1 MRRTTSASALARR
14 GDIATPAGFCGTR
27 LENQRRRRTGVE
39 HSTQLGRVD
48 ALVVDVDPHHV
59 AAQALEQVE
68 HRRES
73 RVLDDDAVAEVQH
86 HAGDSIEGVE
96 GPVDD
101 RDRLRRERPRRL

>member
-1 MRRTTSASALARR
+1 M
-14 GDIATPAGFCGTR
+14 GDIATPAGFCARGWR
-27 LENQRRRRTGVE
+27 INAVAGPVS
-39 HSTQLGRVD
+39 STALSWADVD

-86 HAGDSIEGVE
+86 HAGDPIEGVE
-96 GPVDD
+96 RPVDD